1 MFCRWREALL
11 VVQLARLSS
20 SLVELPEPSVL
31 PVLPVLSVLPEMRQ
45 VGTAGTALPNLLQVW
60 LYLPNLQ
67 QVWFIY
73 TKLAVSMAVQ
83 AILGAFPAAL
93 QSTTKF
99 QQRYKVQP
107 IRHLFRQF

>member
-1 MFCRWREALL
+1 MTENHSKAFGVVFILREWLELFGCFSATKTAL
-11 VVQLARLSS
+11 
-20 SLVELPEPSVL
+20 PK
-31 PVLPVLSVLPEMRQ
+31 MCQ

-83 AILGAFPAAL
+83 AILGAFPAVPA
-93 QSTTKF
+93 
-99 QQRYKVQP
+99 V
-107 IRHLFRQF
+107 